1 MSGKIP
7 SNISAAKFSAN
18 DINNAIMTPI
28 YNKFK
33 YITLLYGLIVNK
45 FLFIVYV
52 KMQDDMF
59 WLAIPRKI

>member
-1 MSGKIP
+1 
-7 SNISAAKFSAN
+7 
-18 DINNAIMTPI
+18 MTPI

-33 YITLLYGLIVNK
+33 YIYVYITLLYGLIVNK